1 MQFHCLL
8 TCHYGRLSLRE
19 KCPNTELFLVRMF
32 LYLDWRLNT
41 GKYRPEIT
49 LYLDTFHT
57 VCHIILGY
65 VCDQQL
71 TKTTLSKKVLK
82 KMILD
87 TCQKTA
93 FIFNNI
99 CEQKDRVSMR
109 ALLGLVS
116 ANFTMIEWE
125 KVIVDTL
132 VKEGTVKFYVR

>member
-1 MQFHCLL
+1 
-8 TCHYGRLSLRE
+8 
-19 KCPNTELFLVRMF
+19 MF

-57 VCHIILGY
+57 VCHIILGH

-109 ALLGLVS
+109 ALLRLVS

-132 VKEGTVKFYVR
+132 VKEGTVKFYVH

>member
-1 MQFHCLL
+1 MSE
-8 TCHYGRLSLRE
+8 YGDISV
-19 KCPNTELFLVRMF
+19 PYFSVI
-32 LYLDWRLNT
+32 RLNT

-57 VCHIILGY
+57 VCHIILGH

-116 ANFTMIEWE
+116 ANITMTE
-125 KVIVDTL
+125 
-132 VKEGTVKFYVR
+132 